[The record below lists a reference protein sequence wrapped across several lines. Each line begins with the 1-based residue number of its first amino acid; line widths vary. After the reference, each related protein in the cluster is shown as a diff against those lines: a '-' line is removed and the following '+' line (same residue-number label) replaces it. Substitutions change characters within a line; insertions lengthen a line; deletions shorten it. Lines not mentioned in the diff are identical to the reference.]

1 MPFYKWSFL
10 LRSLPSCVISS
21 TLYYFFRPVHVLQ
34 NDTTRVFTR
43 ITTEL
48 QVSFLLPCMT
58 VPPVLKRI
66 VLNLTSKLDTSSRSF
81 SLLSSQHLTISV
93 CQNRILTHY
102 IPCSMVR
109 MLLQKFAF
117 FFLLLSLP
125 HLNIKF
131 FKSLKQPLINAKCL
145 FFGLLLN
152 H

>member
-93 CQNRILTHY
+93 CQNRILTHC

-117 FFLLLSLP
+117 FFPSSFSTSSKHQVLQ
-125 HLNIKF
+125 K
-131 FKSLKQPLINAKCL
+131 LKTTTNKCKMSFL
-145 FFGLLLN
+145 RSSA
-152 H
+152 

>member
-34 NDTTRVFTR
+34 NDTTRVFTC

-58 VPPVLKRI
+58 FPPVLKRI
-66 VLNLTSKLDTSSRSF
+66 VLNLISKLDTSSRSF

-93 CQNRILTHY
+93 CQNRILTHC

-109 MLLQKFAF
+109 MLLQKFVF
-117 FFLLLSLP
+117 FFSSSFSTSSKHQVLQ
-125 HLNIKF
+125 K
-131 FKSLKQPLINAKCL
+131 LKTTTNKCKMSFL
-145 FFGLLLN
+145 QSSA
-152 H
+152 